1 MKKLVAVLAIISFNA
16 HAAPDCREIPS
27 CESLGYICSAE
38 ECGDLKALSCPFD
51 TSKKICFPKN
61 KDCEVGDT
69 LYNDFMCHDAPC
81 GKIPIAIVFDT
92 ESRLALQLHNG
103 GGGLWGGYGYDIE
116 GLENCGVGDA
126 PVSCGI
132 DGKYNTKTIVE
143 FGKAN
148 DLSFPAAEGC
158 YNSTFGG
165 LPQGSWWLPSARE
178 LRLLSQHHDTIVAA
192 ASKYNVNL
200 GSKRVWTSTECS
212 QEHAHSEWINTG
224 DMSIVGGYTNR
235 GAAGLHWYCVI
246 GY

>member
-16 HAAPDCREIPS
+16 HAAPDCRELPS

-92 ESRLALQLHNG
+92 ENRMAVQLGTDGHPI
-103 GGGLWGGYGYDIE
+103 WGGYGTDIPD
-116 GLENCGVGDA
+116 LENCTVDA
-126 PVSCGI
+126 ALVDCGT
-132 DGKYNTKTIVE
+132 DGKQNTRIIVE
-143 FGKAN
+143 YGKAN
-148 DLSFPAAEGC
+148 DISYPAAEFC
-158 YNSTFGG
+158 YNMTLGN
-165 LPQGSWWLPSARE
+165 LPQGSWWLPSAKE
-178 LRLLSQHHDTIVAA
+178 LHNIWQNFDAVIAGFGRHGKMLTG
-192 ASKYNVNL
+192 NL
-200 GSKRVWTSTECS
+200 RWSSTE
-212 QEHAHSEWINTG
+212 QNLERAVLEYPRQQRVITQPKNYLDGNYRT
-224 DMSIVGGYTNR
+224 
-235 GAAGLHWYCVI
+235 YCII